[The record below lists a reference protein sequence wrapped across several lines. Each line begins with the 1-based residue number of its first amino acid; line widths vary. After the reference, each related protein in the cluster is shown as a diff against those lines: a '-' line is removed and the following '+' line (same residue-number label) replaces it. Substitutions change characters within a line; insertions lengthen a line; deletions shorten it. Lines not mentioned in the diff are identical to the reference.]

1 MYIEPSKKIGDE
13 VTEECGNVILVHE
26 IIGKDSADRFILR
39 LKGTMPKVAK
49 PVVEVAEVV
58 EEVKEEK
65 PDEKPIE
72 KPTSKS
78 TSKPTSKPVSKSAKP
93 QAKKTVKRK

>member
-26 IIGKDSADRFILR
+26 IIGKDSADRFILK

-49 PVVEVAEVV
+49 PVVKVAEVV
-58 EEVKEEK
+58 EEEKEVKEEK
-65 PDEKPIE
+65 PVEN
-72 KPTSKS
+72 PTSKS